1 MRPFVAAA
9 SMARASLTDTA
20 SGFSTITW
28 TPRAAAASMIGRW
41 SRVDEK
47 AAIASGFARCRRSS
61 SDANILSSA
70 IS

>member
-1 MRPFVAAA
+1 MRPLIAAA

-28 TPRAAAASMIGRW
+28 TPCGAAASTIARW

-47 AAIASGFARCRRSS
+47 AATASGLARCRRSS
-61 SDANILSSA
+61 SDANILSAA
-70 IS
+70 IP